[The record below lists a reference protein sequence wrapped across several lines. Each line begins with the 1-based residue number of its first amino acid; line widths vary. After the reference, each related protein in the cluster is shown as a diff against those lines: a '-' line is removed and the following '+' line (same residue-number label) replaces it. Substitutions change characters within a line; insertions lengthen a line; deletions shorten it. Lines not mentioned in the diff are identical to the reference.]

1 MMMSS
6 ISYVAIIGAMF
17 TIATPL
23 MYGALGAICN
33 ERAGVLNLG
42 IEGTMYAGAFVGFL
56 AAERSGWLWL
66 GVVAALAAGAAA
78 GALMGLLTV
87 TIGVNQHV
95 AGIGTTLALVAACDY
110 VNRVLYNT
118 GSQARSPKFSRLFGG
133 ADIVGQYVPTYLVL
147 LVVAPLLWWVLRA
160 TGAGMRLRAVG
171 ENPEAADVAGISVA
185 ATRYSA
191 LVAGGV
197 LMAAGG
203 AFLTLALLGSFT
215 IDIVSGRG
223 WVCIAL
229 VIFGRWGV
237 WQTVAGALLF
247 GLADALQL
255 QLAITPEF
263 SDVPNELMIAVP
275 YLVVIVALVVWGR
288 GIRYPGA
295 YLRPYRRA

>member
-1 MMMSS
+1 MNVSWLA
-6 ISYVAIIGAMF
+6 AITAMF
-17 TIATPL
+17 AIATPL
-23 MYGALGAICN
+23 AYGALGAILG
-33 ERAGVLNLG
+33 ERSGVLNLG
-42 IEGTMYAGAFVGFL
+42 IEGTMYAGAFGGFL
-56 AAERSGWLWL
+56 AAEKSGSLWL
-66 GVVAALAAGAAA
+66 GVLAAVGVGAAA
-78 GALMGLLTV
+78 GALMGLLAV

-95 AGIGTTLALVAACDY
+95 AGIGITLGLVAACDY
-110 VNRVLYNT
+110 TNRLLYRT
-118 GSQARSPKFSRLFGG
+118 GTQARSPKFTRWFAGVDVL
-133 ADIVGQYVPTYLVL
+133 AQYPPTYLVF
-147 LVVAPLLWWVLRA
+147 LVIAPLLWWMLRS

-185 ATRYSA
+185 ATRYAA

-197 LMAAGG
+197 LMALGG
-203 AFLTLALLGSFT
+203 AFLTLAFLGSFT

-237 WQTVAGALLF
+237 WPTLAGALLF
-247 GLADALQL
+247 GATDALQL

-275 YLVVIVALVVWGR
+275 YLVVIAALVIWGR

-295 YLRPYRRA
+295 YLRPYRRT

>member
-1 MMMSS
+1 MN
-6 ISYVAIIGAMF
+6 ISLAAVLAATL

-23 MYGALGAICN
+23 VFGALGAILG

-42 IEGTMYAGAFVGFL
+42 IEGTMYAGAFVGFY
-56 AAERSGWLWL
+56 AADRSGSAWVGL
-66 GVVAALAAGAAA
+66 GAAIVAGAGA

-87 TIGVNQHV
+87 SIGVNQHV
-95 AGIGTTLALVAACDY
+95 AGIGTTLGLVAACDY
-110 VNRVLYNT
+110 TNRVLYSSGT
-118 GSQARSPKFSRLFGG
+118 QVRVPKFTRLL
-133 ADIVGQYVPTYLVL
+133 ADIDIVGQYALTWIALLVL
-147 LVVAPLLWWVLRA
+147 APFVWWVMRD
-160 TGAGMRLRAVG
+160 TGAGLRLRAVG

-185 ATRYSA
+185 TTRYVA
-191 LVAGGV
+191 LICGGM
-197 LMAAGG
+197 LMAIGG

-237 WQTVAGALLF
+237 WPTVAGALLF
-247 GLADALQL
+247 GVADALQL

-263 SDVPNELMIAVP
+263 GDVPNELLIAVP
-275 YLVVIVALVVWGR
+275 YLVVIAALVIWGR

>member
-1 MMMSS
+1 VN
-6 ISYVAIIGAMF
+6 ISLVAVLAATL

-23 MYGALGAICN
+23 VFGALGAILG

-42 IEGTMYAGAFVGFL
+42 IEGTMYAGAFVGFY
-56 AAERSGWLWL
+56 AADRSGSAWVGL
-66 GVVAALAAGAAA
+66 GAAIVAGAAA

-87 TIGVNQHV
+87 SIGVNQHV
-95 AGIGTTLALVAACDY
+95 AGIGTTLGLVAACDY
-110 VNRVLYNT
+110 TNRVLYSSGT
-118 GSQARSPKFSRLFGG
+118 QVRVPKFTRLL
-133 ADIVGQYVPTYLVL
+133 ADIDIVGQYALTWVALLVL
-147 LVVAPLLWWVLRA
+147 APFVWWVMRD
-160 TGAGMRLRAVG
+160 TGAGLRLRAVG

-185 ATRYSA
+185 TTRYVA
-191 LVAGGV
+191 LICGGM
-197 LMAAGG
+197 LMAIGG

-237 WQTVAGALLF
+237 WPTVAGALLF
-247 GLADALQL
+247 GVADALQL

-263 SDVPNELMIAVP
+263 GDVPNELLIAVP
-275 YLVVIVALVVWGR
+275 YLVVIAALVIWGR

>member
-1 MMMSS
+1 VN
-6 ISYVAIIGAMF
+6 ISLVAVLAATL

-23 MYGALGAICN
+23 VFGALGAILG

-42 IEGTMYAGAFVGFL
+42 IEGTMYAGAFVGFY
-56 AAERSGWLWL
+56 AADRSGSAWVGL
-66 GVVAALAAGAAA
+66 GAAIVAGAGA

-87 TIGVNQHV
+87 SIGVNQHV
-95 AGIGTTLALVAACDY
+95 AGIGTTLGLVAACDY
-110 VNRVLYNT
+110 TNRVLFSSGT
-118 GSQARSPKFSRLFGG
+118 QVRVPKFTRLL
-133 ADIVGQYVPTYLVL
+133 ADIDIVGQYALTWIALLVL
-147 LVVAPLLWWVLRA
+147 APFVWWVMRD
-160 TGAGMRLRAVG
+160 TGAGLRLRAVG

-185 ATRYSA
+185 TTRYVA
-191 LVAGGV
+191 LICGGM
-197 LMAAGG
+197 LMAIGG

-237 WQTVAGALLF
+237 WPTVAGALLF
-247 GLADALQL
+247 GVADALQL

-263 SDVPNELMIAVP
+263 GDVPNELLIAVP
-275 YLVVIVALVVWGR
+275 YLVVIAALVIWGR